1 MEKIKGKIS
10 MALSSR
16 GEIPRAKE
24 GEAKGSLDC
33 KGPDRTKDMQSKQVL
48 FHRQLTT
55 SPA

>member
-10 MALSSR
+10 MALSSH
-16 GEIPRAKE
+16 GEIPRANE

-33 KGPDRTKDMQSKQVL
+33 KGPDRTKDTQSKQVL